1 MPGRTSGLERDL
13 SLLRRRAWLFI
24 PFFILGLLAALSLGS
39 ISGDSN
45 AVASMTLDTTVHD
58 LVIGGDRGL
67 RIFEAQEM
75 TNDPRFK
82 EKVVAQVGEPEF
94 DYSRFSIRLAPIS
107 VADGISRG
115 ILTVSITDPDREKAA
130 EYRQAFVTVFTRE
143 YTQLDGLWRTRF
155 VDRRKATLQIVTE
168 EFNAVYTQ
176 LKNRANALGVEVDAL
191 LDSRG
196 QIAPSTYY
204 YEQRASLH
212 RELAEVNGAR
222 SAVGAASEEVAAV
235 VASSVLGVEVA
246 PGDAEAA
253 LAIRAA
259 SLLSA
264 LSALETSVVRIA
276 EDRLDLET
284 ARLLDE
290 ARGLRQIKD
299 ESTVRLAN
307 ATVAVTS
314 AESYITV
321 SFAESGGLG
330 RSLMGRIAVVLV
342 ITIVFGLIAI
352 YTVEWLSN
360 GLREEERS

>member
-24 PFFILGLLAALSLGS
+24 PFFIVGILAALSLGRLT
-39 ISGDSN
+39 GDSN

-82 EKVVAQVGEPEF
+82 ERVIAQIGDPDF
-94 DYSRFSIRLAPIS
+94 DYARFSIRLSPIS

-115 ILTVSITDPDREKAA
+115 LLTVSITDPDREKAA
-130 EYRQAFVTVFTRE
+130 EYRQAFVTVFSRE

-155 VDRRKATLQIVTE
+155 VDRRRATLQIVTDQ
-168 EFNAVYTQ
+168 FNTVYTE
-176 LKNRANALGVEVDAL
+176 LKSRATALGVEVDAL
-191 LDSRG
+191 VDSRG

-204 YEQRASLH
+204 YEQRAALY

-222 SAVGAASEEVAAV
+222 SAITTATDDVAAT
-235 VASSVLGVEVA
+235 VASAVLGVEVA

-253 LAIRAA
+253 LATRAA
-259 SLLSA
+259 SLTSA
-264 LSALETSVVRIA
+264 LSQFETSVVRVA
-276 EDRLDLET
+276 EDRLDPET

-321 SFAESGGLG
+321 SYAASGGLG
-330 RSLMGRIAVVLV
+330 RSLMGRIAVVFV

-352 YTVEWLSN
+352 YTLEWLSA
-360 GLREEERS
+360 GLREERGS